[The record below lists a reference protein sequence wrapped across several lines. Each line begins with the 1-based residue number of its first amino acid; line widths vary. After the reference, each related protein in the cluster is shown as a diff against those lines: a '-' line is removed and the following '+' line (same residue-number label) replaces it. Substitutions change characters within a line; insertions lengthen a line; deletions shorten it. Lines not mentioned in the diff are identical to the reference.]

1 MDQPEEAFTQSTMM
15 DRAGS
20 RFSPARRALAALCIL
35 TGLLVSL
42 VAWGVL
48 NARAQPLIRLQAL
61 RLADWPVG
69 DRPVRVALLADIH
82 LGNVVMDEARLK
94 AVVAQVNAA
103 RPDLVMIAGDF
114 LVGHDAVGAGDRAAK
129 LTGPLLGLE
138 APLGTVAVLGNHDN
152 WTSANAVRSALMAA
166 RITVLENEAVQR
178 GPLAIAGIGD
188 AFSGHHRAD
197 QALVAARRLRGSLV
211 VLTHSPDLAP
221 KLPADV
227 PLVLAGHTHCGQ
239 IVLPWI
245 GALPARSPLQGWK
258 RLYNPRY
265 RCGLVRD
272 GRRVVIVTAG
282 VGSGTLPL
290 RFGAPPDFW
299 LVTLD

>member
-1 MDQPEEAFTQSTMM
+1 MVQRS
-15 DRAGS
+15 GS
-20 RFSPARRALAALCIL
+20 RLPPANRVLAALSIL
-35 TGLLVSL
+35 AALFVLL
-42 VAWGVL
+42 ATWGVL
-48 NARAQPLIRLQAL
+48 NARAQPLIRVQTISS
-61 RLADWPVG
+61 ADWPVA
-69 DRPVRVALLADIH
+69 DRPIRVALLSDIH

-94 AVVAQVNAA
+94 AIVAQVNAA
-103 RPDLVMIAGDF
+103 KPDLVMIAGDF
-114 LVGHDAVGAGDRAAK
+114 LVGHDASGAVDRAAK
-129 LTGPLLGLE
+129 LTGPLLGLKS
-138 APLGTVAVLGNHDN
+138 PLGTVAVLGNHDN
-152 WTSANAVRSALMAA
+152 WTNAQAVRAALTAA
-166 RITVLENEAVQR
+166 RITVLENEAVRR

-188 AFSGHHRAD
+188 AFSNRDRAD
-197 QALVAARRLRGSLV
+197 QALAAARRLGGPLV

-245 GALPARSPLQGWK
+245 GALPARSPLRGWK

-272 GRRVVIVTAG
+272 GRRIVIVTAG
-282 VGSGTLPL
+282 VGSGTLPF

-299 LVTLD
+299 LITLAPDQGPR